1 MNGTFLRMN
10 SKRVVRILALGFS
23 LVMILLGAAGMQSL
37 RQTHQIRS
45 SIEQLASD
53 QFLITRLVN
62 DVQFEE
68 NAMTEVL
75 HQLAEFFPSRQDRAS
90 LLLNLEE
97 SAAEL
102 SRISQ
107 EARLAVGDDVW
118 QELER
123 SVTLFTQEVRQIL
136 TGTEPVERIKLE
148 PLFEHHNRVVS
159 LVNMLIKSSTE
170 RLSRTELDI
179 ELQSQKLADDA
190 TALLGSS
197 FVLAAACAIL
207 TLTFARKNIARIQ
220 WQSEELNRVSWHML
234 QSQEE
239 VARRFSHE
247 LHDELGQSLAVLRT
261 SLSSGVVS
269 DFESRRADWIHLVD
283 QSINNVREL
292 SQLLRPVILDDFGLS
307 MSLQWLAE
315 KFTQRT
321 NIKVEY
327 LSNCSE
333 RFADE
338 TETHLFRIAQEA
350 LTNVARHAGASHVS
364 LSLTHADGEL
374 TLVIQDNGKGL
385 PASERIKSASST
397 FGLLGM
403 RARASHSGGE
413 CTVSNVES
421 NGVRVRATVPAIQP
435 ARNQV

>member
-1 MNGTFLRMN
+1 MSATFLRMR
-10 SKRVVRILALGFS
+10 STKVVRILALGFT
-23 LVMILLGAAGMQSL
+23 LVMALLGAAGFL
-37 RQTHQIRS
+37 ALHQTHRIRE
-45 SIEQLASD
+45 SIAQLASD

-75 HQLAEFFPSRQDRAS
+75 HQLAEFFPTRQDRDT

-97 SAAEL
+97 SASEL

-107 EARLAVGDDVW
+107 EAKLAVGDDVW
-118 QELER
+118 RELET
-123 SVTLFTQEVRQIL
+123 SVAAFTSEVRQIL
-136 TGTEPVERIKLE
+136 TGTEPVGRAQLE
-148 PLFEHHNRVVS
+148 PLFENHNRVVT
-159 LVNMLIKSSTE
+159 LVNELIKSSTE
-170 RLSRTELDI
+170 RLAKAESDI
-179 ELQSQKLADDA
+179 ELLSQELADDA
-190 TALLGSS
+190 AALLGSS
-197 FVLAAACAIL
+197 FILAAACAGL
-207 TLTFARKNIARIQ
+207 TLTFAKKNIARIQ

-247 LHDELGQSLAVLRT
+247 LHDELGQSLAVIRT
-261 SLSSGVVS
+261 SISKGSSE
-269 DFESRRADWIHLVD
+269 DYESRRADWIHLVD

-315 KFTQRT
+315 KFSVRT
-321 NIKVEY
+321 RIKVQY
-327 LSNCSE
+327 SSNCSE

-350 LTNVARHAGASHVS
+350 LTNVARHSEASEVVM
-364 LSLTHADGEL
+364 SLTHQGNLL
-374 TLVIQDNGKGL
+374 TLTIQDNGRGL
-385 PASERIKSASST
+385 KVNEPYEDNRTA

-403 RARASHSGGE
+403 RARATQSGGE
-413 CTVSNVES
+413 CTVSSIEPQ
-421 NGVRVRATVPAIQP
+421 GVCVRASVPAEQP
-435 ARNQV
+435 SPK

>member
-1 MNGTFLRMN
+1 MN

-148 PLFEHHNRVVS
+148 PLFEHHTRVVS

-179 ELQSQKLADDA
+179 ELQSIGDVN
-190 TALLGSS
+190 SRS
-197 FVLAAACAIL
+197 
-207 TLTFARKNIARIQ
+207 
-220 WQSEELNRVSWHML
+220 
-234 QSQEE
+234 
-239 VARRFSHE
+239 
-247 LHDELGQSLAVLRT
+247 
-261 SLSSGVVS
+261 VVC
-269 DFESRRADWIHLVD
+269 V
-283 QSINNVREL
+283 N
-292 SQLLRPVILDDFGLS
+292 LLRNRCIGGL
-307 MSLQWLAE
+307 
-315 KFTQRT
+315 
-321 NIKVEY
+321 
-327 LSNCSE
+327 
-333 RFADE
+333 
-338 TETHLFRIAQEA
+338 
-350 LTNVARHAGASHVS
+350 
-364 LSLTHADGEL
+364 
-374 TLVIQDNGKGL
+374 
-385 PASERIKSASST
+385 
-397 FGLLGM
+397 
-403 RARASHSGGE
+403 
-413 CTVSNVES
+413 
-421 NGVRVRATVPAIQP
+421 
-435 ARNQV
+435 